1 MAKAINP
8 KVTITEGKTIQTI
21 WTGIPDFKM
30 GTIGADEFNA
40 AYAETVA
47 LNETYEAKDI
57 ELTGIRERRDDK
69 VRQLNGLVTRFRSG
83 MRSTYDPEFPI
94 CKG

>member
-1 MAKAINP
+1 MAKTINP

-30 GTIGADEFNA
+30 GTIGAEEFNA

-47 LNETYEAKDI
+47 LNET
-57 ELTGIRERRDDK
+57 
-69 VRQLNGLVTRFRSG
+69 
-83 MRSTYDPEFPI
+83 
-94 CKG
+94 